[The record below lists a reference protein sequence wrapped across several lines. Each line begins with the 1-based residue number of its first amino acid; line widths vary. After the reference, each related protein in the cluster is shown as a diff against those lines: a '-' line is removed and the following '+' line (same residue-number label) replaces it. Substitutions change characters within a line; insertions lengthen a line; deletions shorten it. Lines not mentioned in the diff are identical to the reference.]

1 MFKLNADGSSTGL
14 TTTIGVDLLADS
26 YVSTVEN
33 ISLTGAS
40 PDFTR
45 EQFLGAFTT
54 RINTALN
61 SYASTSSNATVL
73 GVNNKLF
80 GRTVGTKMDAILTET
95 QIVNLRHMT
104 SSNSTPSTASTSSS
118 DKFMVYSYQA
128 KKPNLSVYDNRTQ
141 VASSGNTVIFD
152 STQNTLTVNV
162 ANASNISANEKI
174 RIAGEFLAQ
183 ILLQK
188 HI

>member
-1 MFKLNADGSSTGL
+1 MYQQLKVF
-14 TTTIGVDLLADS
+14 LLQ
-26 YVSTVEN
+26 VHHLILQEN
-33 ISLTGAS
+33 N
-40 PDFTR
+40 
-45 EQFLGAFTT
+45 FLHSQA

-128 KKPNLSVYDNRTQ
+128 KNLT
-141 VASSGNTVIFD
+141 
-152 STQNTLTVNV
+152 
-162 ANASNISANEKI
+162 
-174 RIAGEFLAQ
+174 
-183 ILLQK
+183 
-188 HI
+188 